1 MLRWGHQMTAGGL
14 QLSSFFN
21 SFKLEVVLVDKAIE
35 YIRRRLKAIL
45 QAAVDVIIKVAAISI
60 RR

>member
-1 MLRWGHQMTAGGL
+1 MTAGGL